1 MTKIMKA
8 SAMKYKWPGEVQFLP
23 TLKKV
28 VPLSGPHQLTTEY
41 WQPMLRAIFACSVEI
56 FLQRNGQLKLISN
69 KPSFYPSKK
78 LDHNKTFF
86 RQRLL
91 GIISMTFANL
101 CHDLILNSFIH
112 RFCRFLC
119 RFKTNVKLTILIF
132 NFNPSCV

>member
-1 MTKIMKA
+1 MARRGSISSHFEESGA
-8 SAMKYKWPGEVQFLP
+8 FIRA
-23 TLKKV
+23 TLV
-28 VPLSGPHQLTTEY
+28 DHRIL
-41 WQPMLRAIFACSVEI
+41 QPMLRAIFCSVEKK
-56 FLQRNGQLKLISN
+56 LQRNGQLKLISN

-119 RFKTNVKLTILIF
+119 HFKTNVKLTILIF